1 MAKRQEEE
9 MMIPVNTT
17 TIPIFPSTHVR
28 STKNEAWLFK
38 VTDEYLEEL
47 DNKRLIERG
56 KKGGLLRR
64 KRQLEVHN
72 AHKREIQDWV
82 ARTGFKMPL
91 GYMAIWFY
99 VPMPA
104 SWRAKKRKEM
114 LHTVHQNTPDIDNY
128 IKQLFDNIMPR
139 RNRISGEKGT
149 DDRKIHCYVALKVW
163 VDWNDACVKIVEYN
177 EKAFNDVFAHG
188 HPAYC

>member
-1 MAKRQEEE
+1 MTPINAT
-9 MMIPVNTT
+9 I
-17 TIPIFPSTHVR
+17 IPIFPSTHVR

-47 DNKRLIERG
+47 DNRREVEKG

-64 KRQLEVHN
+64 KHQLEIHN

-82 ARTGFKMPL
+82 ARSGFKMPL

-104 SWRAKKRKEM
+104 SWRPKKRKQM
-114 LHTVHQNTPDIDNY
+114 LHTVHQTTPDIDNY

-149 DDRKIHCYVALKVW
+149 DDRKIHCYAAFKVW
-163 VDWNDACVKIVEYN
+163 VEWDDACVKILEYAA
-177 EKAFNDVFAHG
+177 EDFLSVFKHG
-188 HPAYC
+188 LPLKIQE

>member
-1 MAKRQEEE
+1 MEPTK
-9 MMIPVNTT
+9 ITILPV
-17 TIPIFPSTHVR
+17 FPSTHVR

-38 VTDEYLEEL
+38 VSDEYLEGL
-47 DNKRLIERG
+47 DNKRFLERG

-72 AHKREIQDWV
+72 AHKKEIQGWV
-82 ARTGFKMPL
+82 TGSSFTMPL

-99 VPMPA
+99 VPMPT
-104 SWRAKKRKEM
+104 SWRPKKQKQM

-149 DDRKIHCYVALKVW
+149 DDRKIHCYATFKVW
-163 VDWNDACVKIVEYN
+163 VTWDEACVKILEYN
-177 EKAFNDVFAHG
+177 SEQFLHTFRHG
-188 HPAYC
+188 HPSFKTE